1 MCMKNLRSVG
11 WLFILTFVCSFVMQH
26 AVGSDALAA
35 PQYNFTCSSCHSMPP
50 IDATS
55 RDPNTGGFVGSH
67 QTHQPAG
74 AVIENCAVCHNA
86 SGYTTS
92 HMNGQISFKK
102 TINGSP
108 KAGATYTSAGLTDAG
123 TYTFKNQTSVPTLGS
138 CTNVNCHFEA
148 TTPTWGGTLY
158 SYTSSTVNDCDQ
170 CHGMPPAGTS
180 PSFSGG
186 AAGSHGKH
194 DSYYSGAANCVKCH
208 IDHLAEGSKF
218 AHATS
223 AGNRGLIVT
232 VKDPANIAGGSY
244 SGAVN
249 DYLPSQTNAFGSC
262 SNLYCHSDGTKASGT
277 FTAKTTATWGG
288 SVTCQSCHGYDI
300 SAGANA
306 MSSGVHTQHIN
317 NTGNVGRAIAC
328 QECHAA
334 TTTNGTS
341 ISTVANHV
349 DKNVN
354 VKFDNLYN
362 LNTDNPTYNG
372 SSTTGTAGAVKAP
385 GSAVGSCSNVYCH
398 SNGNISGTTPSYKT
412 IAWNAAAIGCDG
424 CHGGSGASYP
434 TYVSGAAGSTTAN
447 SHLIHVQG
455 KGLACDS
462 CHTTTV
468 SGSTTLINNGSH
480 LNRIENVDFATFGG
494 ATGTYNASK
503 QCSNTYCHSN
513 GASGAALVTAQWGG
527 QLDCRGCHGGDA
539 AHSNVINTNKHR
551 IHVDPSAAGSILG
564 TGTGFQ
570 CAACHVKTINTFAN
584 NTTITGPALHVNTL
598 KDYSG
603 ARAGK
608 IIATAQCAN
617 VYCHSSG
624 AKAPTFRNMT
634 GSKLWTGSGTV
645 TCKSCHGYGPGA
657 FTSSLGEPNYV
668 NGGIGSTTANNH
680 DKHVSGAGLTNTTQC
695 AACHDHTVDAAV
707 ANKLKNYTTQHLD
720 GTRDV
725 IFSAKVSGSYTAASQ
740 TCNNTKCHGSGNPQ
754 WGGSALACNACH
766 GASFTSFSSATK
778 KGAHKQHYETNTYST
793 YAQAPGNYGSSSAY
807 QFACASCHATPAAH
821 ADLTYPTSY
830 GVAQVYFGYTSA
842 GKKPSYNY
850 GAATAGTDSGTFTWT
865 AGGSTSCNNT
875 YCHSNGRGGAGATA
889 VTWASGEGSLGT
901 QCAGCHGNASSDTL
915 SGRHNSH
922 VNNAGYLGTN
932 FGCVDC
938 HAKTVSGNLTLADK
952 RQHVNKFRDYSGLR
966 AGRQANFNSAT
977 GSCSGIYCHSDGKGT
992 TVVTP
997 SWTAA
1002 AAPLACNACHANTS
1016 LSHPKHLA
1024 LATITCASCHSNTAA
1039 SSSAL
1044 APGTRTHINGT
1055 YSVNKIDVRFAAFGG
1070 YTGSFRADKTCSNT
1084 YCHGAS
1090 PSPAWGTTNL
1100 ACNAC
1105 HANQGAGT
1113 QTAAY
1118 TVPHLK
1124 HTNVAGYKFA
1134 CDNCHTVKSATNTT
1148 HAGGQVSANQF
1159 AQVVF
1164 NTGAFSTWSTT
1175 TYGGDTANRVRFR
1188 AMNQNPYGASAT
1200 PVYVAGGT
1208 SVGADNGFSWTAGTC
1223 SNVWCHS
1230 NAAPVGGTNTY
1241 QASLTWSGTLGC
1253 TACHGGSSGTGGTGL
1268 SAVHGKHISGG
1279 AGQFSYTCDKCHVN
1293 TVAAGTSSSLN
1304 ASSGLQYH
1312 LNAAKDVNFDTFNPG
1327 STYTAASY
1335 TCSTNYCHSNG
1346 KGVYASPQWNTA
1358 STGACGTCHATTPAI
1373 GGSLISSNAHFE
1385 HFSTSYGPK
1394 LTAATVAGCQQ
1405 CHTYTGENAV
1415 THVDKAIEAPLA
1427 TCTTN
1432 CHKQMASIQWNNSRV
1447 ACESCHT
1454 GALSVINGVTA
1465 PDKSPFATWGHGK
1478 ISFGLPGKACSDCHN
1493 PDSRHISGV
1502 LGDTNRTIAGL
1513 GDGTTNVACTYCH
1526 NDPTKVTN
1534 ARFRNMSTHS
1544 SSYPDGPQDMACREC
1559 HDPHGATNNLSMI
1572 RGSINFINTTT
1583 WVITYTNRDT
1593 GWINTT
1599 SNRGLC
1605 QVCHTKTK
1613 YYRAGRAESSHPTTN
1628 CYSCHTHNAQGGAFR
1643 ASGACDSCHGY
1654 PPVPRNI
1661 AGLTFGTMGNYS
1673 SARFEDYS
1681 GGGGAHTVAAH
1692 VPPTVKATDGWS
1704 STCTS
1709 CHFGGE
1715 STHKRII
1722 PVRSNVANISVQ
1734 PKPSYKRFNPAI
1746 LNVYTGAKRLN
1757 PPANETGTCY
1767 NISCHFQKSPKWSNI
1782 K

>member
-1 MCMKNLRSVG
+1 
-11 WLFILTFVCSFVMQH
+11 
-26 AVGSDALAA
+26 
-35 PQYNFTCSSCHSMPP
+35 MPP

-138 CTNVNCHFEA
+138 CANVNCHFEA

-180 PSFSGG
+180 PSYSGG
-186 AAGSHGKH
+186 AAGSHAKH
-194 DSYYSGAANCVKCH
+194 DSYYSGAANCAKCH

-244 SGAVN
+244 SGSVT

-277 FTAKTTATWGG
+277 FTAKSNATWGG

-306 MSSGVHTQHIN
+306 IASGAHTQHIN
-317 NTGNVGRAIAC
+317 NAASVGRAIAC
-328 QECHAA
+328 QECHGA

-354 VKFDNLYN
+354 VKFDNAVN
-362 LNTDNPTYNG
+362 LNIDNPTYNG
-372 SSTTGTAGAVKAP
+372 SSTTGTAGATKAP
-385 GSAVGSCSNVYCH
+385 GSAVGNCANVYCH

-434 TYVSGAAGSTTAN
+434 TYASGAAGSTTAN
-447 SHLIHVQG
+447 SHLIHVQ
-455 KGLACDS
+455 KGFACDS
-462 CHTTTV
+462 CHTATV
-468 SGSTTLINNGSH
+468 SGSTTLISNGSH
-480 LNRIENVDFATFGG
+480 LNRTENVDFATFGG

-539 AHSNVINTNKHR
+539 AHSNVIATNKHR

-624 AKAPTFRNMT
+624 AKVPTFRNMT
-634 GSKLWTGSGTV
+634 GSKLWTGSGSV

-668 NGGIGSTTANNH
+668 NGGIGTATANNH

-707 ANKLKNYTTQHLD
+707 ANKLKNYTTQHID

-725 IFSAKVSGSYTAASQ
+725 IFSAKVTGSYTAASQ

-793 YAQAPGNYGSSSAY
+793 YAQAPGNYGTTSAY

-850 GAATAGTDSGTFTWT
+850 GASTAGTDSGTFTWT

-875 YCHSNGRGGAGATA
+875 YCHSNGRGGAAAIA

-901 QCAGCHGNASSDTL
+901 QCAGCHGNASS
-915 SGRHNSH
+915 
-922 VNNAGYLGTN
+922 
-932 FGCVDC
+932 
-938 HAKTVSGNLTLADK
+938 
-952 RQHVNKFRDYSGLR
+952 
-966 AGRQANFNSAT
+966 
-977 GSCSGIYCHSDGKGT
+977 
-992 TVVTP
+992 
-997 SWTAA
+997 
-1002 AAPLACNACHANTS
+1002 
-1016 LSHPKHLA
+1016 
-1024 LATITCASCHSNTAA
+1024 
-1039 SSSAL
+1039 
-1044 APGTRTHINGT
+1044 
-1055 YSVNKIDVRFAAFGG
+1055 
-1070 YTGSFRADKTCSNT
+1070 
-1084 YCHGAS
+1084 
-1090 PSPAWGTTNL
+1090 
-1100 ACNAC
+1100 
-1105 HANQGAGT
+1105 
-1113 QTAAY
+1113 
-1118 TVPHLK
+1118 
-1124 HTNVAGYKFA
+1124 
-1134 CDNCHTVKSATNTT
+1134 
-1148 HAGGQVSANQF
+1148 
-1159 AQVVF
+1159 
-1164 NTGAFSTWSTT
+1164 
-1175 TYGGDTANRVRFR
+1175 
-1188 AMNQNPYGASAT
+1188 
-1200 PVYVAGGT
+1200 
-1208 SVGADNGFSWTAGTC
+1208 
-1223 SNVWCHS
+1223 
-1230 NAAPVGGTNTY
+1230 
-1241 QASLTWSGTLGC
+1241 
-1253 TACHGGSSGTGGTGL
+1253 
-1268 SAVHGKHISGG
+1268 
-1279 AGQFSYTCDKCHVN
+1279 
-1293 TVAAGTSSSLN
+1293 
-1304 ASSGLQYH
+1304 
-1312 LNAAKDVNFDTFNPG
+1312 
-1327 STYTAASY
+1327 
-1335 TCSTNYCHSNG
+1335 
-1346 KGVYASPQWNTA
+1346 
-1358 STGACGTCHATTPAI
+1358 
-1373 GGSLISSNAHFE
+1373 
-1385 HFSTSYGPK
+1385 
-1394 LTAATVAGCQQ
+1394 
-1405 CHTYTGENAV
+1405 
-1415 THVDKAIEAPLA
+1415 
-1427 TCTTN
+1427 
-1432 CHKQMASIQWNNSRV
+1432 
-1447 ACESCHT
+1447 
-1454 GALSVINGVTA
+1454 
-1465 PDKSPFATWGHGK
+1465 
-1478 ISFGLPGKACSDCHN
+1478 
-1493 PDSRHISGV
+1493 
-1502 LGDTNRTIAGL
+1502 
-1513 GDGTTNVACTYCH
+1513 
-1526 NDPTKVTN
+1526 
-1534 ARFRNMSTHS
+1534 
-1544 SSYPDGPQDMACREC
+1544 
-1559 HDPHGATNNLSMI
+1559 
-1572 RGSINFINTTT
+1572 
-1583 WVITYTNRDT
+1583 
-1593 GWINTT
+1593 
-1599 SNRGLC
+1599 
-1605 QVCHTKTK
+1605 
-1613 YYRAGRAESSHPTTN
+1613 
-1628 CYSCHTHNAQGGAFR
+1628 
-1643 ASGACDSCHGY
+1643 
-1654 PPVPRNI
+1654 
-1661 AGLTFGTMGNYS
+1661 
-1673 SARFEDYS
+1673 
-1681 GGGGAHTVAAH
+1681 
-1692 VPPTVKATDGWS
+1692 
-1704 STCTS
+1704 
-1709 CHFGGE
+1709 
-1715 STHKRII
+1715 
-1722 PVRSNVANISVQ
+1722 
-1734 PKPSYKRFNPAI
+1734 
-1746 LNVYTGAKRLN
+1746 
-1757 PPANETGTCY
+1757 
-1767 NISCHFQKSPKWSNI
+1767 
-1782 K
+1782 